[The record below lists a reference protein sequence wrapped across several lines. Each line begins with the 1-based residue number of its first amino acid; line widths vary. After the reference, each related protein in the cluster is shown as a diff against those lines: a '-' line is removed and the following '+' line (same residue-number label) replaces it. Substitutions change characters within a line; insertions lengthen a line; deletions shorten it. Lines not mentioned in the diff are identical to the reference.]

1 MKNIINGQLFS
12 FRKKKGVITTNSLNI
27 KMIINTANN
36 SKFDNLYKL
45 D

>member
-1 MKNIINGQLFS
+1 MDNFS
-12 FRKKKGVITTNSLNI
+12 VLERKKGVITTNSLNI

-36 SKFDNLYKL
+36 SEFDNLYKL